1 MLTLTAAGPT
11 ATVALSASNSTPIV
25 GQALTFMASVFPSA
39 LGAPSPTGTVQ
50 FQVDGSNFGATVA
63 MVNGAATSGTVVL
76 TAGSHSITA
85 VYSGDST
92 YAGSPRSLTLTAVI
106 PSATVNVSAS
116 SPVTFAGQ
124 PQTFT
129 ATVTPS
135 GPGEP
140 TPTGTVQFELDGS
153 AFGTAVA
160 LAGGAATS
168 GSVTLTAG
176 SHKITAVYSGD
187 STYAGVSGSLT
198 LTAVPPASFAV
209 GNLDPTFGYQ
219 GTVQLGGAPE
229 DIVTYPDGRILVSQD
244 YFISRYTADGRL
256 DPTFG
261 SLGTAAVLGGA
272 SVALQP
278 DGKIVASAR
287 R

>member
-1 MLTLTAAGPT
+1 M
-11 ATVALSASNSTPIV
+11 
-25 GQALTFMASVFPSA
+25 
-39 LGAPSPTGTVQ
+39 
-50 FQVDGSNFGATVA
+50 
-63 MVNGAATSGTVVL
+63 
-76 TAGSHSITA
+76 
-85 VYSGDST
+85 
-92 YAGSPRSLTLTAVI
+92 SLA
-106 PSATVNVSAS
+106 AS
-116 SPVTFAGQ
+116 SPIPIAGQ

-140 TPTGTVQFELDGS
+140 TPTGTVQFALDGS

-160 LAGGAATS
+160 LAGGVATS

-198 LTAVPPASFAV
+198 RTAVPPASFAV

-219 GTVQLGGAPE
+219 GMVALGGAPE
-229 DIVTYPDGRILVSQD
+229 DITTYPDGRFLVSQA
-244 YFISRYTADGRL
+244 YFISRYTADGRP

-261 SLGTAAVLGGA
+261 SLGTATVPGVGGFDQF
-272 SVALQP
+272 SYIVNVALQP
-278 DGKIVASAR
+278 DGKILASVTDDTPGAGSSSASIR
-287 R
+287 TAA